1 MLAFWFSI
9 HTLFWHIFVEIG
21 GIKLYV
27 NIAFSLACVLPI
39 IVFRKRI
46 NSTSLLVSALL
57 GAYLLASFFI
67 SVAGPCEDDFMKPLK
82 ALILLLVVVF
92 IHFLSLEVGAQSNID
107 SWLTLRKASRV
118 ILVITILGCLIEMIF
133 PEMAST
139 NKLKYHI
146 EGKYA
151 GIYDEPSNLAL
162 SLFTPLAI
170 LFSSSQKRDRIW
182 GVIGFVLLLLLA
194 RSATLIQGILVW
206 ILLRIFF
213 SGYIKQGLIMLGG
226 SIAAIVVASLV
237 NYQTLVY
244 PFVTRVAG
252 VLVPDRNS
260 GISSLVYVKGWQD
273 AFANFWRT
281 NGLGLGVNMMG
292 CNPLPETSM
301 RNIFRAIGGRE
312 LASLNDSNGSFL
324 LSKMLSETGVLGL
337 LFFIGLVILWHKLNV
352 LSHTSVGTTEREAY
366 EIQATILL
374 GVLMTFVFRGTNY
387 YEGLLFITTAVLGH
401 FLLNKVK

>member
-1 MLAFWFSI
+1 MLAFWFTI
-9 HTLFWHIFVEIG
+9 HSLLWHLFVEIG
-21 GIKLYV
+21 GIKLYI
-27 NIAFSLACVLPI
+27 NIAFSLACVLPV

-46 NSTSLLVSALL
+46 NSTSLLVTALL
-57 GAYLLASFFI
+57 GAYLFASFFI

-82 ALILLLVVVF
+82 ALILLLIVVF

-118 ILVITILGCLIEMIF
+118 IVAITILGCLIEMIF
-133 PEMAST
+133 PEIAST
-139 NKLKYHI
+139 DKLKYHI

-151 GIYDEPSNLAL
+151 GIYDEPSNLAM

-170 LFSSSQKRDRIW
+170 LFSSSQKRDRLW
-182 GVIGFVLLLLLA
+182 GIVGFILLLFLA
-194 RSATLIQGILVW
+194 RSATLIQGVLVW

-226 SIAAIVVASLV
+226 SIAAVIVASIV
-237 NYQTLVY
+237 NYQTFVY

-260 GISSLVYVKGWQD
+260 GFSSLVYVKGWQD
-273 AFANFWRT
+273 AFVNFWRT
-281 NGLGLGVNMMG
+281 NGMGLGVNMMG
-292 CNPLPETSM
+292 CNPLPETSI

-312 LASLNDSNGSFL
+312 LASLNDTNGSFL
-324 LSKMLSETGVLGL
+324 LSKMLSETGIFGL
-337 LFFIGLVILWHKLNV
+337 LFFIGLVILWYKLNAQSNSSV
-352 LSHTSVGTTEREAY
+352 LATEREAY

-374 GVLMTFVFRGTNY
+374 GLLLTFVFRGSNY
-387 YEGLLFITTAVLGH
+387 YEGLLFITTAVLGQY
-401 FLLNKVK
+401 LLNRTK